1 MNYNQTRV
9 VRVDESYYH
18 HHSISKKE
26 ESTEISQ
33 SPRTDYSISRDV
45 AYSQLIDAINA
56 TKEPPC
62 TKFNCERR
70 QLCALE
76 KVDCRLFRHYVNNNN
91 YSTRPEKYIA
101 RLFRPYDQEETNA
114 KKFHE

>member
-18 HHSISKKE
+18 PTSSIKE
-26 ESTEISQ
+26 ESTKISQ
-33 SPRTDYSISRDV
+33 SPRTDYSKSQDI
-45 AYSQLIDAINA
+45 AHSQLIDAINA
-56 TKEPPC
+56 TLEPPC
-62 TKFNCERR
+62 TKFNCERIE
-70 QLCALE
+70 QCALE
-76 KVDCRLFRHYVNNNN
+76 KVDCRLFRHYANNNN

-114 KKFHE
+114 KTYE